1 MLFHENLKESDARSL
16 NEVAE
21 LFRNMATEAEL
32 AYEGLKPYRELYF
45 PMTDGPSFP
54 IEEDL
59 MDEDYG
65 IGHELQEWLRDS
77 AKLLDCIA
85 ASIRTVPMVHEAMG
99 INVGK

>member
-1 MLFHENLKESDARSL
+1 MLFCETMKESDARNL

-21 LFRNMATEAEL
+21 LFRSMATEAEL
-32 AYEGLKPYRELYF
+32 AHESLRPYRKLYF

-65 IGHELQEWLRDS
+65 VGHELQEWLRDS

-85 ASIRTVPMVHEAMG
+85 ASIRTVPMVHEAMD
-99 INVGK
+99 INIGK